1 MARILFG
8 GGVAQI
14 RGSIGGTTYSK
25 NANGAYAR
33 NRSQPAN
40 RNTLAQQGV
49 RNIFGS
55 IARRWKV
62 LTLSQQASF
71 IDLAASYPYVNSVG
85 LSSVYTGVQ
94 LFQKVNSQLALVG
107 SPQISMMQ
115 PPVYV
120 PTIGDA
126 IVNTIAKASDS
137 FEITYSFDAGFEVPT
152 GFVFVI
158 EATREFANG
167 TYRPKSQDYRQ
178 ISIQAATVPVAN
190 LDIWAEYSAVFGEP
204 TTNGSR
210 IFVRGFLVSLLTGQ
224 VNLPQVAA
232 GIVA

>member
-55 IARRWKV
+55 IARRWKE

-85 LSSVYTGVQ
+85 LSSVLTGFQ

-107 SPQISMMQ
+107 ALQIDMMQ

-120 PTIGDA
+120 PSI
-126 IVNTIAKASDS
+126 SDMVVVAVGTGGAPIQ
-137 FEITYSFDAGFEVPT
+137 ITATFDAAFKVPI
-152 GFVFVI
+152 GFVAVV
-158 EATREFANG
+158 EATREYSNG
-167 TYRPKSQDYRQ
+167 TYRPKSQDFKQ
-178 ISIQAATVPVAN
+178 IGVIAADTDVTAYNVAT
-190 LDIWAEYSAVFGEP
+190 EYAGVFGSP
-204 TTNGSR
+204 STIGSR
-210 IFVRGFLVSLLTGQ
+210 VYIRIFLVSLLTGQ
-224 VNLPQVAA
+224 VNLPQTSFNEVA
-232 GIVA
+232 

>member
-85 LSSVYTGVQ
+85 LSSVYTGV
-94 LFQKVNSQLALVG
+94 
-107 SPQISMMQ
+107 
-115 PPVYV
+115 
-120 PTIGDA
+120 
-126 IVNTIAKASDS
+126 
-137 FEITYSFDAGFEVPT
+137 
-152 GFVFVI
+152 
-158 EATREFANG
+158 
-167 TYRPKSQDYRQ
+167 
-178 ISIQAATVPVAN
+178 
-190 LDIWAEYSAVFGEP
+190 
-204 TTNGSR
+204 
-210 IFVRGFLVSLLTGQ
+210 
-224 VNLPQVAA
+224 
-232 GIVA
+232 